1 MSTVA
6 MGRSRRGL
14 VLAACMMAT
23 FTAAI
28 EGTIVATAM
37 PTIVNVLGGGELYSW
52 VFSAFLLA
60 QAVTIPIYGRLADLY
75 GRKSVFVIGSGLF
88 LIGSALCGL
97 ANSIVTLIVFRAV
110 QGCGAGAVQPIAYT
124 IVGDI
129 YTPVERAR
137 IQGMLSAT
145 FGVAAI
151 SGPLVGT
158 LLVHAGT
165 WRFVFWANIPIV
177 IAAIAMVSIF
187 LHADVV
193 GRRHRIDV
201 VGALWLVVGIG
212 ALIAAADRWREMGW
226 LDTSI
231 ALAGGAAALVLLGL
245 HERHAPEPMLPP
257 ILWRNPIIV
266 IGGFG
271 ALSVGMTI
279 MSVTAFIPPFVQA
292 AMGRDAGAAGTVIG
306 TMLIVWMLGSI
317 VGGRLMV
324 RIPYRVT
331 GCVGAAL
338 IIAGAALLV
347 ALTPRSSLG
356 LALAGVS
363 ILAFGL
369 GFCNTTWIVSV
380 QTRVRFEE
388 RGSATSVVMFM
399 RFLGQA
405 FGAAIGGIILSFGFR
420 LRSTDAAGALG
431 QLLDPHA
438 ATLLGAADMARL
450 EQATADALRG
460 VFVMTAV
467 LGCIT
472 LLLAWRLPKGVC
484 QIVDR
489 ATAPEANSASMR
501 ARS

>member
-1 MSTVA
+1 MSTVVMA
-6 MGRSRRGL
+6 RSRRGL

-37 PTIVNVLGGGELYSW
+37 PTIVNDLGGSELYSW
-52 VFSAFLLA
+52 VFSAFLLT

-75 GRKSVFVIGSGLF
+75 GRKFVFVAGAGLF
-88 LIGSALCGL
+88 LVGSALCGM
-97 ANSIVTLIVFRAV
+97 ANSIVTLILFRAV

-137 IQGMLSAT
+137 IQGMLSAV

-151 SGPLVGT
+151 SGPLVGS
-158 LLVHAGT
+158 LLVQAGT

-187 LHADVV
+187 LRADVV

-201 VGALWLVVGIG
+201 VGALWLIVGIG
-212 ALIAAADRWREMGW
+212 ALVVAADRWREIGW
-226 LDTSI
+226 SNTAI
-231 ALAGGAAALVLLGL
+231 ALAGGAASLILLGL
-245 HERHAPEPMLPP
+245 HERRTPEPMLPA

-271 ALSVGMTI
+271 AFSVGMTI

-292 AMGRDAGAAGTVIG
+292 AMGRDVSASGTVIG

-324 RIPYRVT
+324 RIPYRAT
-331 GCVGAAL
+331 GCTGAAL
-338 IIAGAALLV
+338 IIAGAVLLV
-347 ALTPRSSLG
+347 ALSPRSSLG
-356 LALAGVS
+356 HALAAVS
-363 ILAFGL
+363 VLAFGL

-380 QTRVRFEE
+380 QTRVRYEE
-388 RGSATSVVMFM
+388 RGSATSAVMFM

-405 FGAAIGGIILSFGFR
+405 FGAAVGGIILSFGFSA
-420 LRSTDAAGALG
+420 RSADAAGALG
-431 QLLDPHA
+431 LLLDPHA
-438 ATLLGAADMARL
+438 SAQLGGAEIARL
-450 EQATADALRG
+450 AQQTADALRG

-472 LLLAWRLPKGVC
+472 LALASRLPKGV
-484 QIVDR
+484 
-489 ATAPEANSASMR
+489 SASSPTR
-501 ARS
+501 